1 MATLL
6 DVINA
11 GLGFASNSLSI
22 QDSINRENANIR
34 IQSAQLDFQTKTN
47 DFLRSL
53 EERSDYN
60 NFEQDLDA
68 FLNDYTA
75 TANKLA
81 KSPYEAQAVNQMLQ
95 SSRVSLQDKIR
106 DVTLQAQKNDTILT
120 NQENE
125 LKRQQLKKD
134 GIITSSQQMEQS
146 QAETNQMYL
155 SGVLDQETAMIKNK
169 QTVTT
174 CFGDDVLTAGYDI
187 LDQGGSLED
196 ALTAIDNMSTE
207 EYKAYLTDANTGVN
221 EDLFVDFDSLKAN
234 AKKELQGYW
243 NTAIKELQ
251 TNNAKKLSDVLV
263 ELYQAS
269 PSQQTAVIQKGQQLL
284 ASMNGNKLSTTD
296 REKYA
301 RAFKSTEET
310 LSSSSGTSSSGK
322 TVSQQAAKSI
332 FDTDFKA
339 GLQMVKDGNLAGEEL
354 DDYITESLI
363 NNVIQGN
370 VKGYNA
376 TDRETAIINLQEDK
390 ELYVLFGELEDEVYK
405 EISSIFPIAANK
417 IKDFQKQVEKG
428 EIAFKSY
435 EYAVNA
441 YKDFLLN
448 KNIKGLTDEECVK
461 QLDSYLNASNLEN
474 MEYTIKKKYE
484 VKDKNDLMAGV
495 DALNS
500 VDEAYTKDGKTN
512 FAEGYSEESL
522 YQTDGLIDTLS
533 SLVGSVAGTD
543 DVKHVKTMKD
553 NDVDYEAKFTANG
566 EEYEVRKVIKENW
579 YGKEYEDLEI
589 VDSKG
594 NVTSYDDA
602 KKLFN
607 NKQREQAKVQRE
619 AEKQAE
625 AEAKQASEQAKKE
638 RIESTIPNSVL
649 KVLKADTIDPVDIG
663 GIINIINKKENGHK
677 EALEYLGVTIE
688 QWNKLSEE
696 EKEKLIINRR

>member
-1 MATLL
+1 MATLA

-11 GLGFASNSLSI
+11 GLNYGKNYLSI
-22 QDSINRENANIR
+22 QDSINKENANIR
-34 IQSAQLDFQTKTN
+34 IQSAQLDFQSKTN
-47 DFLRSL
+47 DFMRSL
-53 EERSDYN
+53 EGRSDYN
-60 NFEQDLDA
+60 NFEQDLDT
-68 FLNDYTA
+68 FLNNYTA
-75 TANKLA
+75 EANKMA
-81 KSPYEAQAVNQMLQ
+81 KSPYEAQAINQML
-95 SSRVSLQDKIR
+95 SETRVNLQDKIR
-106 DVTLQAQKNDTILT
+106 DATMQAQKNDSILVH
-120 NQENE
+120 QENE

-134 GIITSSQQMEQS
+134 GLISSTDQIAQNQS
-146 QAETNQMYL
+146 EIDNLYL
-155 SGVLDQETAMIKNK
+155 SGTIDKETAMLKNK
-169 QTVTT
+169 ETVLTVY
-174 CFGDDVLTAGYDI
+174 GDDVLTQGMNV
-187 LDQGGSLED
+187 LDQGGTLEE
-196 ALTAIDNMSTE
+196 ALSAIDSFTTE
-207 EYKAYLTDANTGVN
+207 EYKAYITDANTGTKQ
-221 EDLFVDFDSLKAN
+221 DLVLDFDSVKEE
-234 AKKELQGYW
+234 AKKSINQYH

-263 ELYQAS
+263 ELYQAP

-390 ELYVLFGELEDEVYK
+390 ELYVLFGELGDEVYK

-417 IKDFQKQVEKG
+417 VKDIQRQVDKG

-461 QLDSYLNASNLEN
+461 QLDTYLKASNLEN
-474 MEYTIKKKYE
+474 IKALTETQYKM
-484 VKDKNDLMAGV
+484 NDEKGLSSFIST
-495 DALNS
+495 LNS
-500 VDEAYTKDGKTN
+500 TDEAYTKDGQTV
-512 FAEGYSEESL
+512 FAEGLSEESL
-522 YQTDGLIDTLS
+522 YQSGGGIDTLKNI
-533 SLVGSVAGTD
+533 VAGITGTD
-543 DVKHVKTMKD
+543 ASEVKHVKTMKD
-553 NDVDYEAKFTANG
+553 NDVDYEAKFTVNG
-566 EEYEVRKVIKENW
+566 ETYEFRATTKDRFIGSDKPT
-579 YGKEYEDLEI
+579 YEI

-594 NVTSYDDA
+594 NVISADEVNKIT
-602 KKLFN
+602 KE
-607 NKQREQAKVQRE
+607 KQREQAKAQRE
-619 AEKQAE
+619 ANKQAQAE
-625 AEAKQASEQAKKE
+625 AKLAKQE
-638 RIESTIPNSVL
+638 RIDSTIPNAVLNVL
-649 KVLKADTIDPVDIG
+649 KSDTIEPVDIG
-663 GIINIINKKENGHK
+663 GVINIINKKENGHK

-688 QWNKLSEE
+688 QWDKLNEE

>member
-1 MATLL
+1 MATLA

-11 GLGFASNSLSI
+11 GLNYGKNYLSI

-34 IQSAQLDFQTKTN
+34 IQSTQLDFQSKTN
-47 DFLRSL
+47 DFMRSL
-53 EERSDYN
+53 EGRSDYN

-68 FLNDYTA
+68 FLNEYTA
-75 TANKLA
+75 QANKMA
-81 KSPYEAQAVNQMLQ
+81 KSPYEAQVINQMLAETK
-95 SSRVSLQDKIR
+95 VSLQDKIR
-106 DVTLQAQKNDTILT
+106 DATMQAQKNDSILVH
-120 NQENE
+120 QENE

-134 GIITSSQQMEQS
+134 GLISSADQIAQNQS
-146 QAETNQMYL
+146 EIDSLYL
-155 SGVLDQETAMIKNK
+155 SGTIDKESAMLKNK
-169 QTVTT
+169 ETVLTVY
-174 CFGDDVLTAGYDI
+174 GDDVLTQGMNV
-187 LDQGGSLED
+187 LDQGGTLEE
-196 ALTAIDNMSTE
+196 ALSAIDNFSTE
-207 EYKAYLTDANTGVN
+207 EYKAYITDANTGIKQ
-221 EDLFVDFDSLKAN
+221 DLVLDFNSVKEE
-234 AKKELQGYW
+234 AKKSINQYH

-263 ELYQAS
+263 ELYQAP

-322 TVSQQAAKSI
+322 TVSQQAMNSI
-332 FDTDFKA
+332 FKTKLST
-339 GLQMVKDGNLAGEEL
+339 GLQMVKDGVFTASELKPYLEEEL
-354 DDYITESLI
+354 IT
-363 NNVIQGN
+363 NAMQGN
-370 VKGYNA
+370 IKGIGA
-376 TDRETAIINLQEDK
+376 SDRETAIINLQENE
-390 ELYVLFGELEDEVYK
+390 ELYVLFGGLEDEVYK
-405 EISSIFPIAANK
+405 ELSSQFPIAAK
-417 IKDFQKQVEKG
+417 KVDEIRKLVEKG
-428 EIAFKSY
+428 EIPFSTY
-435 EYAVNA
+435 QYAA
-441 YKDFLLN
+441 KGYIDFLIN
-448 KNIKGLTDEECVK
+448 KNINKLTDEECVK
-461 QLDSYLNASNLEN
+461 QLDSYLKASNLEN
-474 MEYTIKKKYE
+474 IEYTIKKKYE

-500 VDEAYTKDGKTN
+500 VDEAYTKDGKTI

-522 YQTDGLIDTLS
+522 YQTGGLIDTLS

-607 NKQREQAKVQRE
+607 NKQ
-619 AEKQAE
+619 
-625 AEAKQASEQAKKE
+625 SEQAKAQREANKQAQAEAKLAKQE
-638 RIESTIPNSVL
+638 RIDSTIPNAVLNVL
-649 KVLKADTIDPVDIG
+649 KSDTIEPVDID
-663 GIINIINKKENGHK
+663 GIIGIINKKENGHK